1 MTLVDISKLTFEP
14 FFDTETGET
23 IDYISAQDLWRAP
36 KIDPVNHAEWIVKTA
51 SSYAAPNSFYVS
63 NVCSH
68 CGTLDHCDLVPID
81 LWESGYKNRY
91 KPDLNPFCRKCGYKM
106 DLRELY
112 EQYKLRWCA
121 DRGYSLEE
129 VDHEHGING
138 ECYVCFTEWYNN
150 EYLES
155 RGE

>member
-36 KIDPVNHAEWIVKTA
+36 KIDPVNHAEWVMTTRNMYTKPDKLLIWH
-51 SSYAAPNSFYVS
+51 N
-63 NVCSH
+63 CSH
-68 CGTLDHCDLVPID
+68 CGQQERVDIIPIKM
-81 LWESGYKNRY
+81 WELGYKNEY
-91 KPDLNPFCRKCGYKM
+91 HPELSPFCRKCGYKM

-138 ECYVCFTEWYNN
+138 ECYACFTEWYNN
-150 EYLES
+150 EYMES
-155 RGE
+155 RC